1 MDPIIGAGL
10 ISSGA
15 SLMNSILGSTSSANL
30 NAANRDFQ
38 REMASTAYQNQRDL
52 TEDTFQLQK
61 QGMINAGISPA
72 AMLGY
77 SGGTASLS
85 SYQASPSNIPEYTPF
100 DINSVLQAVQTA
112 NDTKVA
118 DSQAAKNYADADKS
132 SKEAGRYNE
141 LTDATLKEINSR
153 VGLNEQQAKNLSASV
168 PLLNNQSDYYN
179 WLASQQQLVYQKSA
193 ATYQSDIDRI
203 KAENKC
209 SQKEAEKRLQLADDI
224 AEAQLNL
231 TYAQIYNAR
240 ASGQAQ
246 LSNAY
251 TNRLQYKLDAALNTY
266 LQTYYKES
274 AGKLHQESVSED
286 TLRASNLKLLE
297 NDAALKSA
305 QTTYQ
310 GLENA
315 NYDLDK
321 TVDNASK
328 VIGSVTGAATSLS
341 NAKSNRINAIANDYR
356 SQYPS
361 QKRVDVYHHSKR

>member
-10 ISSGA
+10 ISGGA
-15 SLMNSILGSTSSANL
+15 SLMNSLIGSTSGANL
-30 NAANRDFQ
+30 NSNNRAFQ
-38 REMASTAYQNQRDL
+38 REMAATAYERQREL
-52 TEDTFQLQK
+52 TQDSYQLQK

-72 AMLGY
+72 AMQGY

-85 SYQASPSNIPEYTPF
+85 SYSASPSNIPEYTPF
-100 DINSVLQAVQTA
+100 DIGSVLQAVQTA

-153 VGLNEQQAKNLSASV
+153 VGLNEQQAKNLAASV

-179 WLASQQQLVYQKSA
+179 WLASQQQLIYQKSE

-224 AEAQLNL
+224 VQAQLDL

-251 TNRLQYKLDAALNTY
+251 TNRLQYKLDSALNTY
-266 LQTYYKES
+266 LQAYYKES
-274 AGKLHQESVSED
+274 AGKLHQESISED
-286 TLRASNLKLLE
+286 TLRASHLKQLE
-297 NDAALKSA
+297 NDAAFKSA
-305 QTTYQ
+305 LTKYQ
-310 GLENA
+310 SLENA
-315 NYDLDK
+315 NYDLNN
-321 TVDNASK
+321 TINNASK
-328 VIGSVTGAATSLS
+328 VAGAAGGLIGTA
-341 NAKSNRINAIANDYR
+341 AKVL
-356 SQYPS
+356 
-361 QKRVDVYHHSKR
+361 K